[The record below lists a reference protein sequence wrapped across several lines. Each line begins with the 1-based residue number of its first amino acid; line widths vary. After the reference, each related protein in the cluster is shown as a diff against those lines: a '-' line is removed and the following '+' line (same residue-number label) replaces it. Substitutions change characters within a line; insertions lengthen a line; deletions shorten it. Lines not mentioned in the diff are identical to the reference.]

1 MADKKSREVYEGLKE
16 ALKTYKGGWDGIELD
31 NDDTLTFHISGKE
44 YRFQPVVDTAPDIS
58 VKVTAD
64 VAEAITGFKALQR
77 ELRETTKAAR
87 EYEDAIESI
96 DGNFRLGT
104 SSGSLSVVLDGKAVG
119 KVLAP
124 DLIDVSTKE
133 DEMTYYD
140 LSEVPTKQLHEELT
154 KRTNVFEYTIG
165 PHGDIV
171 KIVVDTEREGYTEL
185 IEGPA
190 RIIVNKN

>member
-44 YRFQPVVDTAPDIS
+44 YRFQPVVDTAPGIS

-87 EYEDAIESI
+87 EYEDVIESI

-104 SSGSLSVVLDGKAVG
+104 RSGSLSVVLDGKAVG
-119 KVLAP
+119 KVVAP

-140 LSEVPTKQLHEELT
+140 LSEVPTKQLHEELA
-154 KRTNVFEYTIG
+154 KREDVS
-165 PHGDIV
+165 
-171 KIVVDTEREGYTEL
+171 
-185 IEGPA
+185 GPA
-190 RIIVNKN
+190 RILINKD

>member
-1 MADKKSREVYEGLKE
+1 MADKKSREVIGTGMTDHGQYYIEYSDGTRE
-16 ALKTYKGGWDGIELD
+16 AA
-31 NDDTLTFHISGKE
+31 ISGGDDEVRIAEDGDKLS
-44 YRFQPVVDTAPDIS
+44 DIS
-58 VKVTAD
+58 IKVTAD